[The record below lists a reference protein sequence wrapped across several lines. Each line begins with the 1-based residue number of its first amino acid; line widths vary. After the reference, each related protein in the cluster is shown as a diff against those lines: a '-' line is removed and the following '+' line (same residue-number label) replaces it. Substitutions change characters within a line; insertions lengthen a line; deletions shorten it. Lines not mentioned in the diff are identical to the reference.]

1 MTLYFN
7 HENVGNPIV
16 IFSIELLSNT
26 FLAVTDVA
34 CMMYFQVK
42 RQHEGMLINAVHELA
57 SGKVSAVTVAFLTS
71 LSRPLHCDPDAVVRL
86 CSLNA
91 EVDLHNA
98 CMMEKMT
105 GKEHRYIADD
115 QGEDRYL
122 LKMQV
127 QKVGMNICHGCSI
140 YYTTHA

>member
-1 MTLYFN
+1 M
-7 HENVGNPIV
+7 
-16 IFSIELLSNT
+16 
-26 FLAVTDVA
+26 
-34 CMMYFQVK
+34 K

-57 SGKVSAVTVAFLTS
+57 SGKVSAETVAFLTS
-71 LSRPLHCDPDAVVRL
+71 LSRPLPGDADSVRL

-98 CMMEKMT
+98 CMMEKIA
-105 GKEHRYIADD
+105 GREHRYIAED

-127 QKVGMNICHGCSI
+127 QKVFINRILNV
-140 YYTTHA
+140 